1 MFKPYILL
9 VNTLSKIRD
18 LMNKVI
24 IGKKHS
30 KKHPIKDTLFDI

>member
-9 VNTLSKIRD
+9 VNALSKIRG

-24 IGKKHS
+24 IGKKQS
-30 KKHPIKDTLFDI
+30 KKHSIKNTLFDI